1 MRERPIH
8 DAVRDQ
14 ANGAPRSP
22 SSGGHR
28 RFLSHS
34 EKTVNHCTVS
44 DAVPHSDVQL
54 ALALLVRRVDRVTSA
69 LASRVASGDETPQR
83 AAALIAR
90 HGASLA
96 ETAHYFGAPDIA
108 HAIAAAV
115 DQGAVRLNPPARN
128 RSPSLRAAGAAA

>member
-8 DAVRDQ
+8 DAVRDH

-22 SSGGHR
+22 SSGDHR

-90 HGASLA
+90 HGASLVG
-96 ETAHYFGAPDIA
+96 TAHYFGAQDIA

-115 DQGAVRLNPPARN
+115 DQSAVRLNPPARN
-128 RSPSLRAAGAAA
+128 RSPSLRAAGASA

>member
-1 MRERPIH
+1 M
-8 DAVRDQ
+8 
-14 ANGAPRSP
+14 
-22 SSGGHR
+22 
-28 RFLSHS
+28 
-34 EKTVNHCTVS
+34 NHCTVS
-44 DAVPHSDVQL
+44 AVPHSDVQL

-96 ETAHYFGAPDIA
+96 GTAHYFGAPDIA

-115 DQGAVRLNPPARN
+115 DQGAARLNPPARN
-128 RSPSLRAAGAAA
+128 RSPSPRAAGAAA